1 MGMKPFDAEALEQD
15 IAAAL
20 AARDWA
26 RAATLALRGHGPHL
40 LVYLR
45 GVLHDEELVE
55 EAFARFSEKV
65 WRSLRD
71 FRGEARF
78 STWLYQVAWYASKE
92 VRRGL
97 ARRRVRRL
105 ATAELAEVAE
115 EVRISTAAYLRTQA
129 RDRFAEL
136 RAQLDP
142 EERSLLLLRVERRLS
157 WKEVAAIMAEDGT
170 PAAEAAL
177 RKRFERLRARLRQL
191 FEEHGL
197 R

>member
-1 MGMKPFDAEALEQD
+1 MSDPEALERD

-20 AARDWA
+20 AAQDWA
-26 RAATLALRGHGPHL
+26 RAATLALRGHGSHVL
-40 LVYLR
+40 IYLR
-45 GVLHDEELVE
+45 GVLREEDLVE
-55 EAFARFSEKV
+55 EAFARFSEKM

-78 STWLYQVAWYASKE
+78 STWLYQLAWYASKE
-92 VRRGL
+92 LKRGL
-97 ARRRVRRL
+97 ARRRERHL
-105 ATAELAEVAE
+105 ASAELAAIAD
-115 EVRISTAAYLRTQA
+115 EVRVSTAAFLRTQA

-136 RAQLDP
+136 RAKLDP
-142 EERSLLLLRVERRLS
+142 EERSLLLLRIERRLP

-177 RKRFERLRARLRQL
+177 RKRFERLRVRLRRL
-191 FEEHGL
+191 FEEQGL

>member
-1 MGMKPFDAEALEQD
+1 MNASDPAALERD

-26 RAATLALRGHGPHL
+26 RAATLALRGHGPHVL
-40 LVYLR
+40 IYLR
-45 GVLHDEELVE
+45 GVLRHDDLAD
-55 EAFARFSEKV
+55 EAFARFSEKM

-78 STWLYQVAWYASKE
+78 STWLYQLAWYATKE

-97 ARRRVRRL
+97 ARRRERRL
-105 ATAELAEVAE
+105 ATAELAEVAD
-115 EVRISTAAYLRTQA
+115 EVRASTAAYLRTQA
-129 RDRFAEL
+129 RDRFAEV
-136 RAQLDP
+136 REQLDA

-170 PAAEAAL
+170 PPAEAAL
-177 RKRFERLRARLRQL
+177 RKRFERLRVRLRRL
-191 FEEHGL
+191 FEEKGL